1 MPIDSEEIKQRIDL
15 MHGRAILEY
24 ENGDMAIEDS
34 NEKITLRFNAQA
46 TQNFTENWV
55 GIIAA
60 RVFEEAGKNGTL

>member
-15 MHGRAILEY
+15 MNGRAILEY

-46 TQNFTENWV
+46 TRNFTENWV

-60 RVFEEAGKNGTL
+60 RVFEEAGKSGIL